1 MTISNGDTND
11 NHRPSNR
18 SLRCKPLDPLRTGS
32 GYLKYHPETLRQKI
46 ESGTIRLRCFFI
58 EDEGANS
65 RRSQKAQKYLS
76 LIEMAE
82 LIDEKITASRDEFAT
97 LWEEMSAA

>member
-1 MTISNGDTND
+1 MTTIDLLIAHFGAS
-11 NHRPSNR
+11 PSI
-18 SLRCKPLDPLRTGS
+18 PFEQGAA
-32 GYLKYHPETLRQKI
+32 YLQYHPETLRQKI
-46 ESGTIRLRCFFI
+46 DSGTIRLRYFFI

-82 LIDEKITASRDEFAT
+82 LIDEKISASRDEFAT